1 MVNKQLI
8 ISSLLSLVFV
18 LTAFVVSAEV
28 SVDAGKQL
36 FKANCAQCHN
46 RNMKDNLTGPALG
59 GVQERWAGREE
70 LLYGW
75 IRNSQSVIASGDP
88 YAVDLYNTWNK
99 VLMNPFPNLTDDEI
113 GSILAYV
120 DAVYTGTE
128 GGAAAAGPVAVVEQP
143 KTNYTL
149 IYGVL
154 ALLLALIALSL
165 ATSSVRP
172 TPPARPRC
180 KSNRCRAR
188 NASTANMAGST
199 GGTVSG
205 TSPPSINARS
215 APISPIPPC

>member
-1 MVNKQLI
+1 MNKQLI

-99 VLMNPFPNLTDDEI
+99 VL
-113 GSILAYV
+113 
-120 DAVYTGTE
+120 
-128 GGAAAAGPVAVVEQP
+128 
-143 KTNYTL
+143 
-149 IYGVL
+149 
-154 ALLLALIALSL
+154 
-165 ATSSVRP
+165 
-172 TPPARPRC
+172 
-180 KSNRCRAR
+180 
-188 NASTANMAGST
+188 
-199 GGTVSG
+199 
-205 TSPPSINARS
+205 
-215 APISPIPPC
+215 